1 MKARKRKG
9 IPEHRESR
17 LCRCLSRANLCTHV
31 LPLFRR
37 PFKFNVKPACF
48 LFFHSLVVYRAT
60 TKDNE
65 WIVVF
70 VVRKSFERE
79 CLLPRMYPARSMST
93 ITEGGR
99 HRLRSTGEKEREGGR
114 VCKWTA
120 REGALICRW
129 GAIDGRRGGC
139 ECSLH
144 FAREWE
150 PLTRFLALVSVA
162 LRLYSYSYRP
172 SRITSTCRAALWL
185 TNSCFLRIA
194 VARLSPCHQYMRSS

>member
-1 MKARKRKG
+1 
-9 IPEHRESR
+9 
-17 LCRCLSRANLCTHV
+17 
-31 LPLFRR
+31 
-37 PFKFNVKPACF
+37 
-48 LFFHSLVVYRAT
+48 
-60 TKDNE
+60 
-65 WIVVF
+65 
-70 VVRKSFERE
+70 
-79 CLLPRMYPARSMST
+79 MYPARSMST

-99 HRLRSTGEKEREGGR
+99 HRLRSTEENEREGGR

-162 LRLYSYSYRP
+162 LRLFSYSYRP

-194 VARLSPCHQYMRSS
+194 VARLSPCHQYTRSSQMHSKCRRPFVPYSECEIPLPYHRRCRFPSSLPTYRCCILILQCQS